1 MTKAQVKS
9 DTTKVDKVSSKDGKS
24 KKSKKDKKN
33 KKPKKVVEPVTVE
46 PVVVEPVVV
55 EPVVVEPVVV
65 EPVVVEPV
73 VVEPVVVE
81 PVVVEPVVV
90 EPVGVEPVGVEP
102 VGVEQ
107 TELQKLTVSFARV
120 VETLV
125 LRIEEDRKLLKEV
138 KELQKETT
146 KRYTTLEKI
155 EVKKA
160 NKKSKSK
167 NNKPSGITKPTGIS
181 DELCEFLGVEK
192 GTLVA
197 RTEVT
202 KQIAAY
208 YKEHGLQVP
217 ADKRLIQADDKLRGL
232 LNCGEEPF
240 VMFKLQTFLKPH
252 FL

>member
-9 DTTKVDKVSSKDGKS
+9 DTTKVNKVSSKDGKS
-24 KKSKKDKKN
+24 KKSKKDKKDKKN
-33 KKPKKVVEPVTVE
+33 KKSKKVVEPVAVE
-46 PVVVEPVVV
+46 PVAVEPVDVEQVDIEQVDV
-55 EPVVVEPVVV
+55 EPVDVESVDAEPVDA
-65 EPVVVEPV
+65 
-73 VVEPVVVE
+73 
-81 PVVVEPVVV
+81 
-90 EPVGVEPVGVEP
+90 EP

-107 TELQKLTVSFARV
+107 TELQKLTASFSRV
-120 VETLV
+120 VDTLV
-125 LRIEEDRKLLKEV
+125 SRIEEDRKLLKEV
-138 KELQKETT
+138 KELQKETA
-146 KRYTTLEKI
+146 KRYATLEKI

-181 DELCEFLGVEK
+181 DELCEFLGIEK

-208 YKEHGLQVP
+208 YKEHDLQVP
-217 ADKRLIQADDKLRGL
+217 EDKRLIKADDKLRGL